1 MSGMSFEIA
10 VMSRRSIRGFQNT
23 EVPQD
28 VLNKVFDIA
37 RWAPSNT
44 NIQPWQTYVAS
55 GATRDALREKMMAA
69 VKNGSPPNHDHKEP
83 RRPIGQIWKDRRREC
98 AAVLYHAMDISW
110 EDKEARSAA
119 SFRNFELF
127 DAPHVA
133 FLCIDEAFGLSQ
145 AWDIGMYAQTLM
157 LAMTANGLASCAQG
171 TMGHHPEM
179 VRDAFDLGPE
189 VKVLFGL
196 SFGYEDSSMKVNS
209 AHTRR
214 AALEDTVTFKC

>member
-1 MSGMSFEIA
+1 MSEMSFEIA
-10 VMSRRSIRGFQNT
+10 VMSRRSVRGFQNR

-28 VLNKVFDIA
+28 VINKVFDLA

-55 GATRDALREKMMAA
+55 GATRDALRGQMMAA
-69 VKNGSPPNHDHKEP
+69 VQNGSQPNHDHKEP
-83 RRPIGQIWKDRRREC
+83 RKPIRQVWKDRRREC

-110 EDKEARSAA
+110 DDKQARSAA

-145 AWDIGMYAQTLM
+145 AWDVGMYAQTLM

-171 TMGHHPEM
+171 TMGHHPEL
-179 VRDAFDLGPE
+179 VREAFDLGPE

-196 SFGYEDSSMKVNS
+196 SFGYEDTSMKVNS
-209 AHTRR
+209 AHTER
-214 AALEDTVTFKC
+214 AALEDTVTFRR

>member
-1 MSGMSFEIA
+1 MSEMSFEIA
-10 VMSRRSIRGFQNT
+10 VMSRRSVRGFQDR

-28 VLNKVFDIA
+28 VLNKVFDLA

-55 GATRDALREKMMAA
+55 GAARDALRGQMMAA
-69 VKNGSPPNHDHKEP
+69 VQNGSQPNHDHKEP
-83 RRPIGQIWKDRRREC
+83 RKPIRQVWKDRRREC

-110 EDKEARSAA
+110 DDKQARRAA

-145 AWDIGMYAQTLM
+145 AWDVGMYAQTLM

-171 TMGHHPEM
+171 TMGHHPEL
-179 VRDAFDLGPE
+179 VREAFDLGPE

-196 SFGYEDSSMKVNS
+196 SFGYEDTSMKVNS
-209 AHTRR
+209 AHTER
-214 AALEDTVTFKC
+214 AALEDTVTFRR